1 MALICRDLRRFACS
15 LSLFHP
21 GGTPLPLPPFVHPS
35 ARLSVRPPA
44 RVLPVPLLRPRH
56 AFSVPSD
63 KSISPDFHFYAS
75 IPRVVQS
82 GRTAAKRLSRHAK
95 NPRNRTIDERR
106 ARRRRWRCTVP
117 FSLSLPSIHE
127 CLLFPF
133 SFSTREKAITRL
145 ERSRENKG
153 RGFNGGRSGTK
164 RCWLVYITDRSR
176 IRSKGDYR

>member
-106 ARRRRWRCTVP
+106 ARRRCTVP

>member
-1 MALICRDLRRFACS
+1 MLSFPFPPRWNASPSPS
-15 LSLFHP
+15 LCPSIR
-21 GGTPLPLPPFVHPS
+21 PPI
-35 ARLSVRPPA
+35 RPPA

-95 NPRNRTIDERR
+95 NPRNQRSTSGGGGGD
-106 ARRRRWRCTVP
+106 VP
-117 FSLSLPSIHE
+117 FLFLSLSRPSTSASFSH
-127 CLLFPF
+127 FP
-133 SFSTREKAITRL
+133 FSTREKAITRL

>member
-35 ARLSVRPPA
+35 ARLSVRPP
-44 RVLPVPLLRPRH
+44 V
-56 AFSVPSD
+56 S
-63 KSISPDFHFYAS
+63 
-75 IPRVVQS
+75 
-82 GRTAAKRLSRHAK
+82 
-95 NPRNRTIDERR
+95 
-106 ARRRRWRCTVP
+106 
-117 FSLSLPSIHE
+117 SLSLSFGRGTRFPFHPTNPFRPISIFTHRFRVWCNRDERPRKGYRVTQKTLEIERSTSGGGGGDVPFLFLSLSRPSTSASFSH
-127 CLLFPF
+127 FPF

>member
-95 NPRNRTIDERR
+95 NPRNRRSTSGGGGGD
-106 ARRRRWRCTVP
+106 VP
-117 FSLSLPSIHE
+117 FLFLSLSRPSTSASFSLS
-127 CLLFPF
+127 
-133 SFSTREKAITRL
+133 
-145 ERSRENKG
+145 RSQ
-153 RGFNGGRSGTK
+153 RGK
-164 RCWLVYITDRSR
+164 RR
-176 IRSKGDYR
+176 

>member
-21 GGTPLPLPPFVHPS
+21 GGTPLPLPPLRPS
-35 ARLSVRPPA
+35 IRPPIRPPA

-106 ARRRRWRCTVP
+106 ARRRRRRRCTIP
-117 FSLSLPSIHE
+117 FSLSLSRPSTSASFSH
-127 CLLFPF
+127 FPF

-153 RGFNGGRSGTK
+153 KGFNGGSET
-164 RCWLVYITDRSR
+164 L
-176 IRSKGDYR
+176 

>member
-106 ARRRRWRCTVP
+106 ARRRRRCTVP

-127 CLLFPF
+127 CLLFPLPF
-133 SFSTREKAITRL
+133 
-145 ERSRENKG
+145 
-153 RGFNGGRSGTK
+153 
-164 RCWLVYITDRSR
+164 LVLNEG
-176 IRSKGDYR
+176 KGDNATRKIEGK